1 MDMIKNAVSAQKQLE
16 QLSDINIDQ
25 IITDI
30 VKKIDLQYWAQEEL
44 NQTQIGNLKDKIH
57 KLSLVTDRVYREL
70 FGVKTFGR
78 LNSQTPYIEFAAPI
92 GVIFA
97 IVPLTN
103 PVPNGLFKILNCLKT
118 RNSVIF
124 SFPRKAQAIGLEL
137 VKLIQDIL
145 LQYHLSIDLVQAI
158 QTPSREITHQ
168 VMQHPDVALILAT
181 GGGSLVKAAY
191 SSGTPAIGVGPGN
204 VPVYMGK
211 TANIKN
217 AVQSIIASKTYD
229 NGIVCGSESNIIVDS
244 AIYDD
249 VLAELKH
256 QNVLVL
262 KDDKKIA
269 AFVSQNFDHGV
280 LKREK
285 IGVEANRLIEGNH
298 VLVVVEGQSDF
309 PFLLKEKMTP
319 LLTIVCSDIERAS
332 ELLWQEGTGHTAV
345 IHSHDQQEIEIFA
358 EKLPAGRILVNLPAT
373 QGMLGMGSDIPL
385 SFMQGSGTWGGNG
398 STAPITWRDLV
409 NIKRLSYAH

>member
-1 MDMIKNAVSAQKQLE
+1 MIKNAVSAQKQLE

-44 NQTQIGNLKDKIH
+44 NQTKIGNLKDKIH

-145 LQYHLSIDLVQAI
+145 LQYHLPIDLVQAI
-158 QTPSREITHQ
+158 QTPFREITHQ

>member
-1 MDMIKNAVSAQKQLE
+1 MIKNAVSAQKQLE